1 MFSTLNIGF
10 CLRSVSLSLPVCRM
24 TVSKFSPKKVRVS
37 VSVSVN
43 SEQTC
48 KSQARPTTFLNFGSS
63 QNISSRCDNSP
74 SPTRARKAR
83 SCSPVLKRSDH
94 YQLPEITVT
103 GPTGVVEGQ
112 TDGQTDGTD
121 WMEVAL
127 QLEESSKKARQRERR
142 KKAKKA
148 KVSLALIYRMS
159 RESLCLIIL

>member
-1 MFSTLNIGF
+1 MTVACNLSRRCLFSTLNIGF
-10 CLRSVSLSLPVCRM
+10 CLRSVSLSLPVSRM

-48 KSQARPTTFLNFGSS
+48 KSQARPTTFLNFGSF
-63 QNISSRCDNSP
+63 QNISSRSDNSP

-83 SCSPVLKRSDH
+83 SCSPVLKRSDYH
-94 YQLPEITVT
+94 QLPEITVT
-103 GPTGVVEGQ
+103 GPNGVVEGQ
-112 TDGQTDGTD
+112 NDGTD

-148 KVSLALIYRMS
+148 KVSLALI
-159 RESLCLIIL
+159 